1 MISSSLK
8 KIAGALIS
16 GGVLVAA
23 LGGGMTGCSP
33 APHRPPAPRMQVDPD
48 FLQSPHAV
56 KKADQVEP
64 VARANASAI
73 EKIDPLKVTRPAT
86 YRPYQGNQLDLSAYG
101 EALYKDVRLSTNGLS
116 CSHCHE
122 GGNRFAPGFA
132 RPYPHF
138 VAMAKES
145 AGLDRI
151 HLDEMIQLCMMVS
164 MAAEPLI
171 WNSRKLAALTLYAK
185 AIQQNFRVN
194 ASAIKRSSP

>member
-8 KIAGALIS
+8 KVAGALVS
-16 GGVLVAA
+16 GGVLVAT
-23 LGGGMTGCSP
+23 LGGSMTGCSP
-33 APHRPPAPRMQVDPD
+33 TPYRPPAPRTQADPD
-48 FLQSPHAV
+48 FLQYPRAV
-56 KKADQVEP
+56 KKADQVEH
-64 VARANASAI
+64 VAQIDSSTI

-101 EALYKDVRLSTNGLS
+101 EALYKDVRLSANGLS

-132 RPYPHF
+132 QPYPHF
-138 VAMAKES
+138 VAMAREH
-145 AGLDRI
+145 AGLNQI

-171 WNSRKLAALTLYAK
+171 WNSRKLAALTVYTTAV
-185 AIQQNFRVN
+185 QHNFRENPAAV
-194 ASAIKRSSP
+194 KRSSP